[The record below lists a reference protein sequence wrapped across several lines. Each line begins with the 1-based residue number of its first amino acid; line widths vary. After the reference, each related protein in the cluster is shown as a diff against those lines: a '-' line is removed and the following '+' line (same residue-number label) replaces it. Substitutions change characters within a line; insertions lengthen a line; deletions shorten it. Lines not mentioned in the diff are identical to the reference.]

1 MSKKLANVAQKNF
14 AKRCFEMLL
23 VLVVLLSLASC
34 HTATTQVAYLQ
45 DLMPN
50 VSVALQEEQPIRLSK
65 GDMVSIV
72 VHGRDEE
79 IVKMFNLG
87 NATNNSASAG
97 GNDHMQYTVDENGQ
111 IDMPIL
117 GPIAVSGLT
126 REEVANVVKYRLLS
140 GKLMRDPT
148 VTVEFANLCYSMI
161 GEVGSPGRKT
171 INRDKITLLEAL
183 AEAGDLTIQG
193 RRDNI
198 LVLRTENGKQTP
210 YSVDLTKAQSLYSSP
225 VFYLKQNDMIYV
237 QPNDVKANQST
248 FNGSAMHTPSF
259 WFSVISM
266 ISTIILLI
274 TK

>member
-1 MSKKLANVAQKNF
+1 MKKKYGWMIYFIA
-14 AKRCFEMLL
+14 CL
-23 VLVVLLSLASC
+23 VSLASC
-34 HTATTQVAYLQ
+34 RTATQVTYLQ
-45 DLMPN
+45 DMM
-50 VSVALQEEQPIRLSK
+50 SDVAINLQEDQPIRLAK
-65 GDMVSIV
+65 GDKISIM

-87 NATNNSASAG
+87 NATTNMNNSTMD
-97 GNDHMQYTVDENGQ
+97 NNHMQYTVDESGQ

-117 GPIAVSGLT
+117 GPITVVGLT

-140 GKLMRDPT
+140 GKLVRDPT
-148 VTVEFANLCYSMI
+148 VTVNFSDLCYSVI
-161 GEVGSPGRKT
+161 GEVGNPGRKSIKRDRVT
-171 INRDKITLLEAL
+171 ILEAL
-183 AEAGDLTIQG
+183 ADAGDLTIQG

-210 YSVDLTKAQSLYSSP
+210 YRVDLTKTQSVYSSP

-237 QPNDVKANQST
+237 EPTDVKANQST

-266 ISTIILLI
+266 ISTVVLLI